1 MGWRLLP
8 SRVLARE
15 LGISRLTVVD
25 AYEQLAAEG
34 YVVARVGDGSYV
46 AQGVGPIKGP
56 AESRIIDNSAVE
68 AQNIPEPFRPLG
80 FRSDLIDFRTGLPEL
95 SSFPLP
101 LWRRLTREVLDG
113 ITPKDLA
120 YGEPQ
125 GIAEL
130 RDAIAT
136 YLVGRRGLRCSAEDI
151 VVVAGTTQA
160 VGLVAQLFATG
171 KRSQVVVEDP
181 VTADIRRILA
191 SRGATC
197 VPVPVD
203 DHGLQ
208 TALLPSELDPALLY
222 VTPSHQYPLGGILPA
237 RRRLELVQ
245 YARDHG
251 SFVAEDD
258 YDTEFRFGGS
268 PVGSIQELAPDRV
281 IYIGSFSKTIYPG
294 LRVAF
299 VVMPSALIDKA
310 REAKWHADLHN
321 PVIEQKVLT
330 RFLQEGHFER
340 HLQRSRRQLAR
351 KHELLRTALEAN
363 FGDSVQILGA
373 AAGLHLAARFLHSR
387 FTDAFIAGAENEG
400 IKLYRASDHAYNN
413 MDWSD
418 TLLFG
423 FGMLGTPQIERGI
436 DTLRGLLNR
445 STEAWASS
453 R

>member
-1 MGWRLLP
+1 
-8 SRVLARE
+8 
-15 LGISRLTVVD
+15 LT
-25 AYEQLAAEG
+25 
-34 YVVARVGDGSYV
+34 
-46 AQGVGPIKGP
+46 
-56 AESRIIDNSAVE
+56 
-68 AQNIPEPFRPLG
+68 
-80 FRSDLIDFRTGLPEL
+80 
-95 SSFPLP
+95 

-130 RDAIAT
+130 RHAIAA

-160 VGLVAQLFATG
+160 VGLIAQLFVSG

-181 VTADIRRILA
+181 VTVDIRRILA

-208 TALLPSELDPALLY
+208 TELLPSELDPALVY

-245 YARDHG
+245 YARDRA
-251 SFVAEDD
+251 SFVVEDD
-258 YDTEFRFGGS
+258 YDTEFRFTGS

-281 IYIGSFSKTIYPG
+281 IYIGSFSKTIFPG

-299 VVMPSALIDKA
+299 VVLPSEVIDRA
-310 REAKWHADLHN
+310 RETKWHADLHN

-330 RFLQEGHFER
+330 RFLQDGHFER
-340 HLQRSRRQLAR
+340 HVQRSRRQLAR
-351 KHELLRTALEAN
+351 KREVLCSLLEEGL
-363 FGDSVQILGA
+363 GDSVQILGD
-373 AAGLHLAARFLHSR
+373 AAGLHLAARFLDVR
-387 FTDAFIAGAENEG
+387 FTDAFMATAENEG
-400 IKLYRASDHAYNN
+400 IKLYRASDHAYNHS
-413 MDWSD
+413 DWSD

-423 FGMLGTPQIERGI
+423 FGMLGIPQIERGVGI
-436 DTLRGLLNR
+436 LRKLLNR
-445 STEAWASS
+445 SNEASASS